1 LALKIGRC
9 TGSFLFST
17 PKLFQRGGAVINER
31 EVPTTSQRLLDLIGM
46 LLRGLGA
53 ALGWVARESEITI
66 RLFGNSPMLY
76 ELALAIFFTLFY
88 HFPAEETMAFVD
100 RIGTGLA
107 VPFVLGAIY
116 ATLNAISVA
125 HRHKRDVRW
134 YWALFKAFFPA
145 VLAYLI
151 FANQAFHRLIGW
163 GDPASALRFCAWL
176 VWLVVLANVGAANL
190 DQRTSQR

>member
-1 LALKIGRC
+1 M
-9 TGSFLFST
+9 
-17 PKLFQRGGAVINER
+17 INER
-31 EVPTTSQRLLDLIGM
+31 EVPTTSQKILEGIM
-46 LLRGLGA
+46 TILRGLGA
-53 ALGWVARESEITI
+53 ALGWVARESEITV
-66 RLFGNSPMLY
+66 RLFGNSPMFW
-76 ELALAIFFTLFY
+76 ELALAIFYTLFY
-88 HFPAEETMAFVD
+88 HFPAEETMRFID

-134 YWALFKAFFPA
+134 YWALFKAFSPA

-163 GDPASALRFCAWL
+163 GDPASTLRFCVFL
-176 VWLVVLANVGAANL
+176 VWGVVLVNTLVVQLEARGKP
-190 DQRTSQR
+190 RY